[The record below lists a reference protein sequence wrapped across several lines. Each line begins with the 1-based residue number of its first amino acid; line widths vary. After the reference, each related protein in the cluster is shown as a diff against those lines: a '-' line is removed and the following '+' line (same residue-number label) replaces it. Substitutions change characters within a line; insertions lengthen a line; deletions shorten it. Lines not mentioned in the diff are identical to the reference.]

1 MQVAIVEDT
10 APGRDFERALLL
22 LGGTV
27 YVIFVV
33 NDLQPDQTDTDE
45 GDPESKEDRNVQQ
58 AQTASNG
65 TRIYRARGGVTPLGR
80 RLSAV

>member
-1 MQVAIVEDT
+1 MQIAVVEDT

-27 YVIFVV
+27 NVIFVV
-33 NDLQPDQTDTDE
+33 NYLQPDKTDTDE
-45 GDPESKEDRNVQQ
+45 RDPESKEDRNVQQ
-58 AQTASNG
+58 AQTARDG
-65 TRIYRARGGVTPLGR
+65 AGIYRARGGVTPLGR

>member
-33 NDLQPDQTDTDE
+33 NHLQPDQTDTDE
-45 GDPESKEDRNVQQ
+45 SDPESKEDRNVQQ

-65 TRIYRARGGVTPLGR
+65 ARVYRAR
-80 RLSAV
+80 